1 MIRKPAALKA
11 GATLGIIAPASP
23 CDDSDSIA
31 RGKKIL
37 EDLGFRTVL
46 APNALQRDRY
56 LAGTDRERIADLHK
70 MFLDPRIDGILCL
83 RGGYG
88 TLRILSKINYYIIRR
103 CPKILLGYS
112 DITALQLA
120 IWKKSG
126 LVTFSGPMLATDFG
140 LKPGDFTLK
149 HFYQAVTSYHTL
161 GLVPAAPG
169 VKTHAIYPGRA
180 RGRLIGGNL
189 SLVTATLGT
198 PYEIDTRGAIL
209 FLEEVGEEPYRV
221 DRMLWQLFLA
231 GKLHS
236 AAGVIFGEFVD
247 CEAADRSASF
257 TCGDV
262 IADMFTRLKIPCLYG
277 LGPGHGAH
285 KVTLPLGV
293 RAVMDA
299 GQCQLVIS
307 EPATVPPSKKN

>member
-1 MIRKPAALKA
+1 MIRKPAALA
-11 GATLGIIAPASP
+11 PGSTLGIIAPASP
-23 CDDSDSIA
+23 CYNSDSIA
-31 RGKKIL
+31 NGKKIL

-46 APNALQRDRY
+46 APNALKRARY

-70 MFLDPRIDGILCL
+70 MFLDPHIDGILCL

-88 TLRILSKINYYIIRR
+88 TLRILSKINYHIIRR
-103 CPKILLGYS
+103 CPKILVGYS

-120 IWKKSG
+120 IWKRSG
-126 LVTFSGPMLATDFG
+126 LVAFSGPMLATDFG
-140 LKPGDFTLK
+140 LKPEDFTLK
-149 HFYQAVTSYHTL
+149 NFYKAVTSYHPL
-161 GLVPAAPG
+161 GLVPATPG
-169 VKTHAIYPGRA
+169 VKTHVIYPGRA

-209 FLEEVGEEPYRV
+209 FLEEVGEDPYRV
-221 DRMLWQLFLA
+221 DRMLQQLFLA
-231 GKLHS
+231 GKLHN
-236 AAGVIFGEFVD
+236 AAGVIFGEFVG
-247 CEAADRSASF
+247 CEAADMSASF
-257 TCGDV
+257 TCGEV
-262 IADMFTRLKIPCLYG
+262 IADIFSRLKIPCFYG
-277 LGPGHGAH
+277 LGPGHGVH

-307 EPATVPPSKKN
+307 EPATVPPARLR